1 MSGLSTP
8 APADGPAES
17 GPSGA
22 GSAGADSAG
31 AGPFGTAPSGTGSAG
46 AGPSGVAPP
55 GTGSAGAGAF
65 GPGPVA
71 GAPFGP
77 GPAVAGESGF
87 DPYRGP
93 VGPNPYRPPVAGRV
107 PRPDGWLRPSD
118 PGTKAPAPPR
128 ALLAAVLTGLLT
140 AWLLGGGLGVNLL
153 ICGAVAAVGAG
164 LAARSAGRKVRPWT
178 VAWSLLALV
187 LLAVPAI
194 FDAGWPTVLS
204 TVCALALA
212 SLALHGGRRWAG
224 VLLALPGILWQLVP
238 GLRWARDSLRSLA
251 LPGRG
256 KLVPVLRAAV
266 VAVLLLIVFGR
277 LFASAD
283 AAMADI
289 LGSLSPSFAPG
300 EIPLR
305 LVLFVLGLATTLGFA
320 HIAAGPRRWDRT
332 VVRPGRERGRLE
344 WALPLVALNLM
355 FGAFALVQAVVV
367 LGGRDSIMENAGMSR
382 SEYARQ
388 GFWQLMAATV
398 LTLVVVA
405 VAKRWAPRSSESDR
419 RLARLLLGV
428 LCLLT
433 LVVVASALGR
443 MWFYVDASGL
453 TRLRLWVLVVEVW
466 LGAVFV
472 LLITAGLVRSAAW
485 LPRAVVLS
493 GALTVAVYGLIG
505 PDAIVAEQNVAR
517 FERTGQIDLRNVR
530 DLSLDAVPALD
541 RLPQDYRICAL
552 EKQWSELPEEASP
565 WYATSLAESR
575 SRGILL
581 ERPPVGPRNAT
592 SDACTSVGLQRG
604 FFEGY

>member
-1 MSGLSTP
+1 MP
-8 APADGPAES
+8 
-17 GPSGA
+17 
-22 GSAGADSAG
+22 
-31 AGPFGTAPSGTGSAG
+31 
-46 AGPSGVAPP
+46 
-55 GTGSAGAGAF
+55 
-65 GPGPVA
+65 
-71 GAPFGP
+71 GAPGVP
-77 GPAVAGESGF
+77 GAATAGQAAF

-93 VGPNPYRPPVAGRV
+93 AGPANPYRPPA
-107 PRPDGWLRPSD
+107 RPAPQPFQWLRPSD
-118 PGTKAPAPPR
+118 PPAKAPAPPR
-128 ALLAAVLTGLLT
+128 TLLAALLTGLLT
-140 AWLLGGGLGVNLL
+140 AWLLGDGLGVNLL

-164 LAARSAGRKVRPWT
+164 LAAWSAGRTLRPWT
-178 VAWSLLALV
+178 VLWSVLALAM
-187 LLAVPAI
+187 LAVPALS
-194 FDAGWPTVLS
+194 DAGWPTTLA

-238 GLRWARDSLRSLA
+238 GLGWAREGLRGAS

-256 KLVPVLRAAV
+256 KVVPVLKAV
-266 VAVLLLIVFGR
+266 VVAAVLLTVFGW

-283 AAMADI
+283 AAMADV
-289 LGSLSPSFAPG
+289 LGNLSPSLDLG
-300 EIPLR
+300 ELPLR
-305 LVLFVLGLATTLGFA
+305 FLLFVLGLVTALGFA

-344 WALPLVALNLM
+344 WALPLAALNLM

-367 LGGRDSIMENAGMSR
+367 LGGRDSIMKNTGMSR

-388 GFWQLMAATV
+388 GFWQLMAVTV

-405 VAKRWAPRSSESDR
+405 VAKRWAPRSTESDR
-419 RLARLLLGV
+419 RLARLLLGA

-466 LGAVFV
+466 LGVVFL
-472 LLITAGLVRSAAW
+472 LLITAGLLRSGAAW

-493 GALTVAVYGLIG
+493 AMVTVAVYGLMG

-541 RLPQDYRICAL
+541 RLPQDHRTCAL
-552 EKQWSELPEEASP
+552 EKQWFDLPDEASP

-581 ERPPVGPRNAT
+581 ERPPVGKGRSA
-592 SDACTSVGLQRG
+592 SDACKAVGLQRG
-604 FFEGY
+604 FFDEY